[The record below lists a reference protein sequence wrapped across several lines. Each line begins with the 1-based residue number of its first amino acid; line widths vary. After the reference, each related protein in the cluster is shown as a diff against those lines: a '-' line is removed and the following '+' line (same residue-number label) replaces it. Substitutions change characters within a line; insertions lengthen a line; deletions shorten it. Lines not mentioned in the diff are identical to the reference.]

1 MSQRRK
7 FGTAFKAKV
16 AIEAIK
22 GEKTI
27 NEIASIYEVHPNQ
40 VSLWKK
46 QALEKLP
53 EAMADGRTK
62 QARDSKPIDEE
73 KLHQKIGQQAVE
85 THHVPTRLDV
95 LIRSEACGGLFGK
108 CQQVRQVALCG
119 KRITQAA
126 QAPELIGCPAESP
139 LTDSGSR
146 AFKRLVAKLRLNP
159 DEDFL
164 MGIQRL
170 RSPNS
175 IHRLSDLALGDEL
188 LRQLRKV

>member
-1 MSQRRK
+1 MKGSRIMAQHRS
-7 FGTAFKAKV
+7 FGKAFKAKV

-85 THHVPTRLDV
+85 
-95 LIRSEACGGLFGK
+95 I
-108 CQQVRQVALCG
+108 
-119 KRITQAA
+119 
-126 QAPELIGCPAESP
+126 
-139 LTDSGSR
+139 
-146 AFKRLVAKLRLNP
+146 
-159 DEDFL
+159 DFL
-164 MGIQRL
+164 KKK
-170 RSPNS
+170 
-175 IHRLSDLALGDEL
+175 
-188 LRQLRKV
+188 LRQLGLLEE